1 MDDIPVTARVVGS
14 GDATDPASCGTG
26 SCGSGACAVPADA
39 LGETPRLVDLGDRWQ
54 LNVPEAELGA
64 PVVMTTLTARALAH
78 VFLVE
83 SAGDDTPVD
92 EPRDVT
98 ADVAAV
104 ALGFGPLL
112 LQGAYIYSKSC
123 GGPSV
128 SKVTHMGVA
137 DLAVLTALFAELGKH
152 SIKGALRD
160 LDTTQRSLL
169 GEAADWAKTNAAL
182 VARMRSTPQAVAR
195 GDFTIEE
202 TRPWILRVLG
212 RKPKEKDVADLTL
225 EELETMASTV
235 SMSSARAS
243 VSKPRDAQDSELSS
257 LVAEALA
264 DARADAE

>member
-1 MDDIPVTARVVGS
+1 
-14 GDATDPASCGTG
+14 
-26 SCGSGACAVPADA
+26 
-39 LGETPRLVDLGDRWQ
+39 
-54 LNVPEAELGA
+54 
-64 PVVMTTLTARALAH
+64 
-78 VFLVE
+78 
-83 SAGDDTPVD
+83 
-92 EPRDVT
+92 
-98 ADVAAV
+98 
-104 ALGFGPLL
+104 
-112 LQGAYIYSKSC
+112 
-123 GGPSV
+123 
-128 SKVTHMGVA
+128 MGVA

-182 VARMRSTPQAVAR
+182 VARMRSTQQAVAR